1 MCYPFYIFSS
11 MKEHGIITMAILKA
25 WRRRKPDSVAIR
37 HLKIYFNIEIS
48 KNSWVKRKKYLLWN
62 TKN

>member
-1 MCYPFYIFSS
+1 
-11 MKEHGIITMAILKA
+11 MKEHGIITMDILKA

-48 KNSWVKRKKYLLWN
+48 KDSWVKRKKYLLWN